1 MAGAPILNQVVL
13 IVAKVTTHL
22 GSATQ
27 VSSCPF
33 ILYDELDFLLE
44 IPILTLLAFNFL
56 FLLWVIIVSQRFVVR
71 DIYCNLTFIPFSPF
85 QIVVSKLN
93 QQTVRLDHER
103 RHFKAAKVC
112 SIFIRIYV
120 NG

>member
-1 MAGAPILNQVVL
+1 MVSRRVMGMLVIDIKHDP
-13 IVAKVTTHL
+13 
-22 GSATQ
+22 Q

-56 FLLWVIIVSQRFVVR
+56 FLLWVIIVSSIYATL
-71 DIYCNLTFIPFSPF
+71 DILIVTLPF

-112 SIFIRIYV
+112 SIFIDIYKYV
-120 NG
+120 SR

>member
-1 MAGAPILNQVVL
+1 MGMLVIDIKHAP
-13 IVAKVTTHL
+13 
-22 GSATQ
+22 Q

-56 FLLWVIIVSQRFVVR
+56 FLLWVIIVSSIYATL
-71 DIYCNLTFIPFSPF
+71 DILIVTLPSPF

-112 SIFIRIYV
+112 SIFIDIYKYV
-120 NG
+120 SR

>member
-1 MAGAPILNQVVL
+1 MGMLVIDIKHAP
-13 IVAKVTTHL
+13 
-22 GSATQ
+22 Q

-56 FLLWVIIVSQRFVVR
+56 FLLWVIIVSS
-71 DIYCNLTFIPFSPF
+71 IYAMSLEILIVTLPSPF

-112 SIFIRIYV
+112 SIFYIDIYKYV
-120 NG
+120 RR